1 MKFNVS
7 SATLCNR
14 LQTLSRVIASKNS
27 IQILDCILFELQ
39 DGLLRLKASDSETTL
54 VSTLNVDEADSN
66 GVFAIKAATIING
79 LKEIADQPI
88 TLEVNPETHEIVI
101 FYQNGRSSFVGQG
114 GEEYPVYPDI
124 KDDAQQLSIDTNVL
138 LNGISRAIFA
148 TAEDEIRPVMNG
160 IYFDITP
167 DSVTFVASDGHK
179 LVRDRSYTTHGGEQP
194 SAFILPKKP
203 AKMLKDILAKESGDA
218 IVKFDDRNARVEL
231 ENYVLS
237 CRLIEGRY
245 PNYNSVIPQDNPF
258 RVTVDRVTLIGA
270 LRRVL
275 VFASSATSLVKL
287 RVDQNDL
294 TVSTQDIDFST
305 SAEEHVL
312 CDYSGTAMS
321 IGFKGPFL
329 VDILNSMAAQEVVLE
344 LADPSR
350 AGVIV
355 PAEQEEQED
364 LLMLLMPMMLNE

>member
-14 LQTLSRVIASKNS
+14 LQTLSRVLASKNS

-39 DGLLRLKASDSETTL
+39 DGKLRLTASDSETTL
-54 VSTLNVDEADSN
+54 VSTLDVDEADSN
-66 GVFAIKAATIING
+66 GMFAIKAATIING
-79 LKEIADQPI
+79 LKEISDQPI
-88 TLEVNPETHEIVI
+88 TLDVNPETHEIII
-101 FYQNGRSSFVGQG
+101 FYQNGRSSFVGQS
-114 GEEYPVYPDI
+114 GEEYPSYPSISDSAQLLTI
-124 KDDAQQLSIDTNVL
+124 DANVL

-160 IYFDITP
+160 VYFDITP

-179 LVRDRSYTTHGGEQP
+179 LVRDRTFTTHAEQAA
-194 SAFILPKKP
+194 AFILPKKP
-203 AKMLKDILAKESGDA
+203 AKTLKDILAKENGDA
-218 IVKFDDRNARVEL
+218 TVRFDDRNARFEL
-231 ENYVLS
+231 ENYTLN

-258 RVTVDRVTLIGA
+258 RVSVDRVTLIGA

-275 VFASSATSLVKL
+275 VFASTATSLVKL

-329 VDILNSMAAQEVVLE
+329 VDILNSMSSQEVVLE

>member
-14 LQTLSRVIASKNS
+14 LQTLSRVLASKNS

-39 DGLLRLKASDSETTL
+39 DGKLRLTASDSETTL
-54 VSTLNVDEADSN
+54 VSTLDVDEADSN
-66 GVFAIKAATIING
+66 GMFAIKAATIING
-79 LKEIADQPI
+79 LKEISDQPI
-88 TLEVNPETHEIVI
+88 TLDVNPETHEIVI
-101 FYQNGRSSFVGQG
+101 YYQNGRSSFVGQG
-114 GEEYPVYPDI
+114 GEEYPSYPSISDS
-124 KDDAQQLSIDTNVL
+124 AQQLTIDANVL

-160 IYFDITP
+160 VFFDITP

-179 LVRDRSYTTHGGEQP
+179 LVRDRSFTTHCEQP
-194 SAFILPKKP
+194 ASFILPRKP
-203 AKMLKDILAKESGDA
+203 AKTLKDILAKENGDA
-218 IVKFDDRNARVEL
+218 IVKFDDRNARIEL
-231 ENYVLS
+231 ENYTLN

-258 RVTVDRVTLIGA
+258 RVSVDRVTLIGA

-275 VFASSATSLVKL
+275 VFASTATSLVKL

-329 VDILNSMAAQEVVLE
+329 VDILNSMSSQDVVLE

>member
-14 LQTLSRVIASKNS
+14 LQTLSRVLASKNS

-39 DGLLRLKASDSETTL
+39 DGKLRLTASDSETTL
-54 VSTLNVDEADSN
+54 VSTLDVDEADSN
-66 GVFAIKAATIING
+66 GMFAIKAATIING
-79 LKEIADQPI
+79 LKEISDQPI
-88 TLEVNPETHEIVI
+88 TLDVNPETHEIVI
-101 FYQNGRSSFVGQG
+101 YYQNGRSSFVGQG
-114 GEEYPVYPDI
+114 GEEYPSYPSISDS
-124 KDDAQQLSIDTNVL
+124 AQQLTIDANVL

-160 IYFDITP
+160 VFFDITP

-179 LVRDRSYTTHGGEQP
+179 LVRDRSFTTHCEQP
-194 SAFILPKKP
+194 ASFILPKKP
-203 AKMLKDILAKESGDA
+203 AKTLKDILAKENGDA

-231 ENYVLS
+231 ENYTLN

-258 RVTVDRVTLIGA
+258 RVSVDRVTLIGA

-275 VFASSATSLVKL
+275 VFASTSTSLVKL

-329 VDILNSMAAQEVVLE
+329 VDILNCMSSQEVVLE

>member
-14 LQTLSRVIASKNS
+14 LQTLSRVLASKNS

-39 DGLLRLKASDSETTL
+39 DGKLRLTASDSETTL
-54 VSTLNVDEADSN
+54 VSTLDVDEADSN
-66 GVFAIKAATIING
+66 GMFAIKAATIING
-79 LKEIADQPI
+79 LKEISDQPI
-88 TLEVNPETHEIVI
+88 TLDVNPETHEIVI
-101 FYQNGRSSFVGQG
+101 YYQNGRSSFVGQG
-114 GEEYPVYPDI
+114 GEEYPSYPSISDS
-124 KDDAQQLSIDTNVL
+124 AQQLTIDANVL

-160 IYFDITP
+160 VFFDITP

-179 LVRDRSYTTHGGEQP
+179 LVRDRSFTTHCEQP
-194 SAFILPKKP
+194 ASFILPRKP
-203 AKMLKDILAKESGDA
+203 AKTLKDILAKENGDA
-218 IVKFDDRNARVEL
+218 IVKFDDRNARIEL
-231 ENYVLS
+231 ENYTLN

-258 RVTVDRVTLIGA
+258 RVSVDRVTLIGA

-275 VFASSATSLVKL
+275 VFASTSTSLVKL

-294 TVSTQDIDFST
+294 IVSTQDIDFST

-329 VDILNSMAAQEVVLE
+329 VDILNSMSSQEVVLE

>member
-237 CRLIEGRY
+237 CRLSEGRY

>member
-39 DGLLRLKASDSETTL
+39 DGTLRLKASDSETTL
-54 VSTLNVDEADSN
+54 VSTLTVDEADSN

-79 LKEIADQPI
+79 LKEIADQPV

-114 GEEYPVYPDI
+114 GEEYPVFPDI
-124 KDDAQQLSIDTNVL
+124 KDDAQQLTIDTSVL
-138 LNGISRAIFA
+138 LSGISRAIFA

-167 DSVTFVASDGHK
+167 ESVTFVASDGHK
-179 LVRDRSYTTHGGEQP
+179 LVRDRSFTTHGGEQP

-203 AKMLKDILAKESGDA
+203 AKMLKDILAKENGDA
-218 IVKFDDRNARVEL
+218 IVKFDDRNARIEL

-275 VFASSATSLVKL
+275 VFASTSTSLVKL

-329 VDILNSMAAQEVVLE
+329 VDILNSMSSQEVVLE

>member
-14 LQTLSRVIASKNS
+14 LQTLSRVLASKNS

-39 DGLLRLKASDSETTL
+39 DGKLRLTASDSETTL
-54 VSTLNVDEADSN
+54 VSTLDVDEADSN
-66 GVFAIKAATIING
+66 GMFAIKAATIING
-79 LKEIADQPI
+79 LKEISDQPI
-88 TLEVNPETHEIVI
+88 TLDVNPETHEIVI
-101 FYQNGRSSFVGQG
+101 YYQNGRSSFVGQG
-114 GEEYPVYPDI
+114 GEEYPSYPSISDS
-124 KDDAQQLSIDTNVL
+124 AQQLTIDANVL

-160 IYFDITP
+160 VFFDITP

-179 LVRDRSYTTHGGEQP
+179 LVRDRSFTTHCEQP
-194 SAFILPKKP
+194 ASFILPKKP
-203 AKMLKDILAKESGDA
+203 AKTLKDILAKENGDA
-218 IVKFDDRNARVEL
+218 IVKFDDRNARIEL
-231 ENYVLS
+231 ENYTLN

-258 RVTVDRVTLIGA
+258 RVSVDRVTLIGA

-275 VFASSATSLVKL
+275 VFASTSTSLVKL

-321 IGFKGPFL
+321 IGFKGPFR
-329 VDILNSMAAQEVVLE
+329 VDILNCMSSQEVVLE

>member
-39 DGLLRLKASDSETTL
+39 DGQLRLKASDSETTL

-179 LVRDRSYTTHGGEQP
+179 LVRDRSYTTHGGEQT

-275 VFASSATSLVKL
+275 VFASTATSLVKL

-329 VDILNSMAAQEVVLE
+329 VDILNSMSSQDVVLE

>member
-14 LQTLSRVIASKNS
+14 LQTLSRVLASKNS

-39 DGLLRLKASDSETTL
+39 DGKLRLTASDSETTL
-54 VSTLNVDEADSN
+54 VSTLDVDEADSN
-66 GVFAIKAATIING
+66 GMFAIKAATIING
-79 LKEIADQPI
+79 LKEISDQPI
-88 TLEVNPETHEIVI
+88 TLDVNPETHEIVI
-101 FYQNGRSSFVGQG
+101 YYQNGRSSFVGQG
-114 GEEYPVYPDI
+114 GEEYPSYPSISDS
-124 KDDAQQLSIDTNVL
+124 AQQLTIDANVL

-160 IYFDITP
+160 VFFDITP

-179 LVRDRSYTTHGGEQP
+179 LVRDRSFTTHGEQP
-194 SAFILPKKP
+194 ASFILPKKP
-203 AKMLKDILAKESGDA
+203 AKTLKDILAKENGDA
-218 IVKFDDRNARVEL
+218 IVKFDDRNARIEL
-231 ENYVLS
+231 ENYTLN

-258 RVTVDRVTLIGA
+258 RVSVDRVTLIGA

-275 VFASSATSLVKL
+275 VFASTSTSLVKL

-294 TVSTQDIDFST
+294 IVSTQDIDFST

-329 VDILNSMAAQEVVLE
+329 VDILNCMSSQEVVLE

-364 LLMLLMPMMLNE
+364 LLMLLMPMMLSE